1 MQEITTT
8 IRTFVRFS
16 EVDALKMVWHGNYVR
31 YMEDAREAF
40 GIEHGLAYMD
50 IFHNGYFA
58 PVVDIHLQ
66 YKHSATVNDVL
77 LTTIK
82 YHHCRGGKL
91 MFDYRMVR
99 ESDNVEILTAT
110 SIQLF
115 TTIEGELEVSCP
127 EFLQQWR
134 LKQGLI

>member
-1 MQEITTT
+1 MQEIATT

-40 GIEHGLAYMD
+40 GIEHGLAYVDM
-50 IFHNGYFA
+50 FQNGYLA

-66 YKHSATVNDVL
+66 YKHSATINDVL
-77 LTTIK
+77 RTTIK

-91 MFDYRMVR
+91 MFDYRMLR
-99 ESDNVEILTAT
+99 ETDNVEILTAT

-115 TTIEGELEVSCP
+115 TTIDGVLEVSCP

-134 LKQGLI
+134 LKHNLL